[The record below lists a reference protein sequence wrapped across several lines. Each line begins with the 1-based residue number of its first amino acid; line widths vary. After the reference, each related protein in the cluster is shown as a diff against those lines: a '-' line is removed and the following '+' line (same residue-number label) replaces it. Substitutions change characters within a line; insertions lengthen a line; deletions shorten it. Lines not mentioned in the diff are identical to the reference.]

1 MQIAARDN
9 EVAGEEAV
17 LGELQTA
24 KPATKG
30 RLPNLCF
37 RKFLSKLPGIISSQG
52 PLTLLFVF
60 LLTLCAERHKP
71 PSSLALASL
80 HPFLASSS
88 PPVYFLY
95 LFSAFP
101 SPFTRHGGLDLEPD
115 AFWGQIPTLLTG
127 CQAGK
132 AKFASHGGLPY
143 LQTTTPF
150 SGLSGYENR
159 HTHTATPTGSEL
171 LGCHPPMQPQP

>member
-24 KPATKG
+24 KSATKG

-60 LLTLCAERHKP
+60 LLTLCAERHKT

-80 HPFLASSS
+80 HPFLASSFL
-88 PPVYFLY
+88 PAHFLY
-95 LFSAFP
+95 LFLFL
-101 SPFTRHGGLDLEPD
+101 FYYFIRHTGIDLEPD
-115 AFWGQIPTLLTG
+115 AFCGQSP
-127 CQAGK
+127 
-132 AKFASHGGLPY
+132 SLPHW
-143 LQTTTPF
+143 
-150 SGLSGYENR
+150 LSGTEGQVCQLWR
-159 HTHTATPTGSEL
+159 TPAALSANDHPILRALRL
-171 LGCHPPMQPQP
+171 LE

>member
-24 KPATKG
+24 KSATEG

-60 LLTLCAERHKP
+60 LLTLCAERHKT
-71 PSSLALASL
+71 PSTLAFASVYL
-80 HPFLASSS
+80 FLASSFL
-88 PPVYFLY
+88 PVHFLY
-95 LFSAFP
+95 LVSFFSH
-101 SPFTRHGGLDLEPD
+101 SFTRHTGMDLEPD

-127 CQAGK
+127 CQALK
-132 AKFASHGGLPY
+132 AKLASCGELLQPY
-143 LQTTTPF
+143 LQITTPF
-150 SGLSGYENR
+150 SGL
-159 HTHTATPTGSEL
+159 
-171 LGCHPPMQPQP
+171 